1 MKPLEAIRCTVPSC
15 ACECFTPGKDNLR
28 NCESCKHGWVSHAL
42 DKLGYRHI
50 YNLGMSVE
58 VVQPNVVFD
67 IASLLLYG
75 ATATPV
81 RLKILLDRL
90 FSVLQHDEVLQV
102 LQSFGW
108 SYEDYA
114 RGYILQDTNGKVLDK
129 WSIASREEEH
139 IMLQQFLRFGETKSI
154 AQEIILQDTKEQQD
168 LFKMQ
173 STRAESEIK
182 KFIERSNHSVHN
194 YMRGLEPRHL
204 FGNRLPFVPIGS
216 RLMTPP
222 SLLNFSPPL
231 SNDVRSHVTSGVPSS
246 SPVTSSPLGRLQTMQ
261 PFDYHREQSSP
272 ALSPGIPEKHNPES
286 YSSDSPKNMSLTP
299 TSSKSDTPPYTPQIS
314 ESDSTP
320 VKSSALM
327 SLPIMQPGDLGSSR
341 ALDFSSPR
349 DHGNSLM
356 YEDHNAKHLRK
367 SHNPVKRQWTPSA
380 SFGTSFIGP
389 NGKKRVLCTACNKT
403 FCDKGALKIH
413 YSAVHLK
420 EMHKCSVDG
429 CNMMFSSRRSRN
441 RHSANPNPKL
451 HMPQKRVKLPEGA
464 SIIDEDSCMSPNM
477 VASPPS
483 MVGLPTSLS
492 DPSIVSQFDTHELAR
507 ANHALF
513 YSALNAQM
521 SVFPSPEKR
530 YRLDDDMPK
539 DLSVVDRKDSDFKSE
554 RDDSPHHRSNRRKN
568 MVPTRLTQ
576 PSSMPDMSDDNS
588 DDEHVKEDGKE
599 DMNDEQ
605 YLSLHQRY
613 QMDNDSLAEKHYLKR
628 KLVVDTSD
636 DNDIELGEI
645 RRDYRSHEL
654 PNGHAQKEY
663 PKIASLLS
671 KSCNDEVIDYSKKVP
686 LNHEEDSL
694 SSDHSALSESKSSFT
709 NLETGQKISSSDD
722 SVGEL
727 PFSKENPETCV
738 MCNENFQSMEDVRS
752 HLQNLHFKS
761 MHFCS
766 VNGCNAFFK
775 SKRNQERHSADCE
788 KLRQSLQDDD
798 NEQSEEREEINI
810 EKTESSVD
818 KYAKTNGNKHYDS
831 SDGDD
836 EDSDDEIDKKNE
848 NNNFDN
854 ETEKD
859 EIAIHKN
866 GINVHCHVCQSKFKD
881 NLALKEHFEINHPKE
896 MFHCTIK
903 GCEKIFSTRKS
914 RNRHSQ
920 NGNLHHHLPETKS

>member
-1 MKPLEAIRCTVPSC
+1 VFL
-15 ACECFTPGKDNLR
+15 NL
-28 NCESCKHGWVSHAL
+28 L
-42 DKLGYRHI
+42 FI
-50 YNLGMSVE
+50 Y
-58 VVQPNVVFD
+58 F
-67 IASLLLYG
+67 
-75 ATATPV
+75 
-81 RLKILLDRL
+81 
-90 FSVLQHDEVLQV
+90 
-102 LQSFGW
+102 
-108 SYEDYA
+108 
-114 RGYILQDTNGKVLDK
+114 QDSNGKVLDK

-168 LFKMQ
+168 LFKLQ
-173 STRAESEIK
+173 TSRAESEIK

-222 SLLNFSPPL
+222 SILNFSPPL
-231 SNDVRSHVTSGVPSS
+231 SQDVRNHVNSGVPSS

-261 PFDYHREQSSP
+261 PLDFHREQGSP
-272 ALSPGIPEKHNPES
+272 AISPGIPEKHLPES
-286 YSSDSPKNMSLTP
+286 CSSDSPKNMSLTP
-299 TSSKSDTPPYTPQIS
+299 TSSKSETPPYTPQMS
-314 ESDSTP
+314 ESDATP
-320 VKSSALM
+320 VKSSSAM
-327 SLPIMQPGDLGSSR
+327 SLPIIQPGDHGTR
-341 ALDFSSPR
+341 ALDFSTTR

-356 YEDHNAKHLRK
+356 YDDHNAKHLRK
-367 SHNPVKRQWTPSA
+367 SHNPIKRQWTPSA

-420 EMHKCSVDG
+420 EMHKCTVDG

-464 SIIDEDSCMSPNM
+464 SIIDEDSGMSNM

-483 MVGLPTSLS
+483 MVLPTSLS
-492 DPSIVSQFDTHELAR
+492 DPSIVSQFDSHELAR
-507 ANHALF
+507 ANQALF

-530 YRLDDDMPK
+530 YRLDDDLPK
-539 DLSVVDRKDSDFKSE
+539 DLSLSDRKEYDLKLE

-576 PSSMPDMSDDNS
+576 PSHIPDMSDDNS
-588 DDEHVKEDGKE
+588 EDEHVKEDVTKD
-599 DMNDEQ
+599 DMGDER

-613 QMDNDSLAEKHYLKR
+613 QIDNDQLAEKLYLKR
-628 KLVVDTSD
+628 KLIMDTD
-636 DNDIELGEI
+636 EDNDIELGEI
-645 RRDYRSHEL
+645 RRDNRRNER
-654 PNGHAQKEY
+654 PNGHAHKEY

-671 KSCNDEVIDYSKKVP
+671 KSRDDEVIDYSKKGSV
-686 LNHEEDSL
+686 NHNDDSVSSVNSGMSDDEPNL
-694 SSDHSALSESKSSFT
+694 SSKNYDSGTGTKLSC
-709 NLETGQKISSSDD
+709 SDD

-727 PFSKENPETCV
+727 PFNKENPETCI
-738 MCNENFQSMEDVRS
+738 MCNENFENIDEVRL
-752 HLQNLHFKS
+752 HLQNLHFKA

-766 VNGCNAFFK
+766 VSGCNAFFK

-788 KLRQSLQDDD
+788 KLRYSLLENDKVEKVYSEKCS
-798 NEQSEEREEINI
+798 NENNIDCSE
-810 EKTESSVD
+810 KPESSIN
-818 KYAKTNGNKHYDS
+818 KYAKTNGNKHGDCS

-836 EDSDDEIDKKNE
+836 EDSDDELEVKNE
-848 NNNFDN
+848 NNNFEN

-859 EIAIHKN
+859 EITINTN

-920 NGNLHHHLPETKS
+920 NGNLHHHLTESTNITS